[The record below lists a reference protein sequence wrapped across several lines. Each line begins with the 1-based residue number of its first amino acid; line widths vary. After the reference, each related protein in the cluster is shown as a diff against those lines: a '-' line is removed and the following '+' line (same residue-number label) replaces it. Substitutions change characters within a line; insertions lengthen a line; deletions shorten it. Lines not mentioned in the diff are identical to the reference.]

1 VVGDADAREQFSFGI
16 GPRFHFKVGEKS
28 WFRPGI
34 SYTRYLDKPLTSKDY
49 NILQLDLPF
58 SF

>member
-1 VVGDADAREQFSFGI
+1 VRPLEA
-16 GPRFHFKVGEKS
+16 GPPRPVTQS

-49 NILQLDLPF
+49 NIRQLDLPF

>member
-1 VVGDADAREQFSFGI
+1 VRDLEA
-16 GPRFHFKVGEKS
+16 GPPRPVTKS
-28 WFRPGI
+28 SFRPGI
-34 SYTRYLDKPLTSKDY
+34 SYTRYLDKPLTSKDD